1 MKKTYIQPT
10 LRIKELGT
18 EEMIAGSDPNT
29 HEGTGDGIQ
38 RVPGLR
44 LESEDES
51 STLPQAPNLWE

>member
-18 EEMIAGSDPNT
+18 EEMIADSVNT

-38 RVPGLR
+38 KAPGLR
-44 LESEDES
+44 PESEYES

>member
-18 EEMIAGSDPNT
+18 EEMIADSDLNT
-29 HEGTGDGIQ
+29 HEEIGGGQ
-38 RVPGLR
+38 KAPGLR